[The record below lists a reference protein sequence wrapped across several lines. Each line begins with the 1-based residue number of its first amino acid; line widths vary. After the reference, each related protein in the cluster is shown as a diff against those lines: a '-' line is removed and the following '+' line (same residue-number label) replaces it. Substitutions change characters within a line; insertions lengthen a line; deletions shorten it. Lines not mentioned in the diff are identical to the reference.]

1 MRRGGY
7 NPRAMQSRI
16 FAVAAIVALAGS
28 VPAQL
33 GKGVDAPK
41 FDFAKTWNGS
51 STSIAELK
59 GKLILLEF
67 FATW

>member
-1 MRRGGY
+1 MRH
-7 NPRAMQSRI
+7 
-16 FAVAAIVALAGS
+16 AIPNLCGC
-28 VPAQL
+28 
-33 GKGVDAPK
+33 
-41 FDFAKTWNGS
+41 GS